1 MTPLVLELTEAKDAW
16 GIWLD
21 SFYESEKSL
30 APALGD
36 NNSNYLKIRHL
47 RRQMTSGRLLPG
59 EFVLDPVGQGFGSI
73 VVGDFDSNGSEGI
86 SRKAIQV

>member
-30 APALGD
+30 APGLGD

-47 RRQMTSGRLLPG
+47 RRQNDVRK
-59 EFVLDPVGQGFGSI
+59 I
-73 VVGDFDSNGSEGI
+73 VAG
-86 SRKAIQV
+86 